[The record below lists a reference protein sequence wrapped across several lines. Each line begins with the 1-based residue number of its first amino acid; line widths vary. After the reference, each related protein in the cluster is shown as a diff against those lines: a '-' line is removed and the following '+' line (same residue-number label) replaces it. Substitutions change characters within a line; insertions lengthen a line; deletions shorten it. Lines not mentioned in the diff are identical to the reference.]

1 VSAAATVGRRAPAYR
16 LANWTASRDLE
27 APLRVIAFAAL
38 ASYVGAAW
46 VAMVVNLPPGRTTL
60 VIVIVVAAATAMS
73 LLRNPRVPR
82 LAAQVLAAAIAAG
95 AVALGTMA
103 IGLPARLVLPWH
115 WGELAGNLGT
125 GFGGLWTVDYPY
137 TGSVGWTRLAL
148 LLGLPAA
155 LGVSLAL
162 GFWPTRAP
170 RPRLRTAALVVLLI
184 AYGTAMTVAPPSDPL
199 LRGLGLLLLASA
211 WLWLPASGLRRGAL
225 GVVLVAGCGLIAL
238 PVASVLDGKQ
248 PWLDYRHWGSSHAA
262 GPTEAFSWDQAYGPL
277 TWPRAGREMLTVQSP
292 HPYYWRAAVLDE
304 FDGTSWVQ
312 STAMGTAPLQLPQGS
327 ATHLNP
333 AWIHDV
339 TYTIDHLRSDLAV
352 VAGTPLTPPQLDGL
366 TVVER
371 GLLLP
376 SNRSLGEGDSYTVR
390 SYIPDP
396 TPSQLRRTPRR
407 FPGALG
413 RDTELT
419 LPGGRSVDVPFWG
432 AAPGGKEDRTL
443 AASAYGNVYSLARR
457 ITAGQTTE
465 YGAVK
470 AIESY
475 LGEHYRYSEFA
486 PIKRL
491 ALRTFLLD
499 ARRGYCQHFSGAM
512 ALMLRMVGVPA
523 RVAAGFSPGRPDSN
537 GNYEVTDFDSHSWVE
552 VYFNGIGWVTFDPT
566 PAGSPAQ
573 SRMSGLGASIAAPA
587 SSQADLKGDRRRKTN
602 GTNPDVALHGPG
614 ADGSSLPLSA
624 PWIWGGLLAVLAVA
638 GVVLLR
644 RRRSVTDDVDDAYLR
659 EVTAALRRLRSWDLR
674 GATLLGLERRLRAE
688 GGPAAAA
695 YLAQLRE
702 GRYGVE
708 PTGRPTSR
716 DRRAVRRDLA
726 AGRGAWGRMRAL
738 AAMPPWGP
746 TA

>member
-1 VSAAATVGRRAPAYR
+1 VSAVATVGRRAPAHR
-16 LANWTASRDLE
+16 LAEWTTSGELE

-46 VAMVVNLPPGRTTL
+46 VAMVVNPPSGRTTL
-60 VIVIVVAAATAMS
+60 VIVVVVAAAAAMS
-73 LLRNPRVPR
+73 LLRDRRVPR
-82 LAAQVLAAAIAAG
+82 PAAHTLAAVIAVG
-95 AVALGTMA
+95 AVALGAIA
-103 IGLPARLVLPWH
+103 IGVPARLILPWH

-125 GFGGLWTVDYPY
+125 GLGGLWAADYPY
-137 TGSVGWTRLAL
+137 TGSTAWTRLVL
-148 LLGLPAA
+148 LLGLPAV
-155 LGVSLAL
+155 LGVSLGL
-162 GFWPTRAP
+162 GFWPTRTP
-170 RPRLRTAALVVLLI
+170 RPRLRTAALVAFLV
-184 AYGTAMTVAPPSDPL
+184 AYGTAMTVAPSSDPL
-199 LRGLGLLLLASA
+199 FHGLGLLLLASA
-211 WLWLPASGLRRGAL
+211 WLWLPGSGLRRGGL

-248 PWLDYRHWGSSHAA
+248 PWVDYRNWGSSRAT
-262 GPTEAFSWDQAYGPL
+262 GPTESFTWDQAYGPL
-277 TWPRAGREMLTVQSP
+277 TWPRAGRQMLTVQSP
-292 HPYYWRAAVLDE
+292 HPYYWRAAILDD

-312 STAMGTAPLQLPQGS
+312 STSPGIGALQLPRGS
-327 ATHLNP
+327 EARLDP
-333 AWIHDV
+333 AWIHEV

-352 VAGTPLTPPQLDGL
+352 VAGAPLAPPQLDGL

-376 SNRSLGEGDSYTVR
+376 SNRTLSAGDSYTVR

-396 TPSQLRRTPRR
+396 TPSQMRRAPRR
-407 FPGALG
+407 FPGSLA
-413 RDTELT
+413 RDTGLT
-419 LPGGRSVDVPFWG
+419 LPGGRSVDLPFWG
-432 AAPGGKEDRTL
+432 TPSGGKADRVLT
-443 AASAYGNVYSLARR
+443 ASAYGGVYSLARR

-486 PIKRL
+486 PIERL

-499 ARRGYCQHFSGAM
+499 VHRGYCQHFSGAM

-523 RVAAGFSPGRPDSN
+523 RVAAGFSPGRPDSD

-602 GTNPDVALHGPG
+602 GANPDVALHGS
-614 ADGSSLPLSA
+614 GSGGSPLLLSA
-624 PWIWGGLLAVLAVA
+624 WVWGGLLAGLAVA
-638 GVVLLR
+638 GVVMLR
-644 RRRSVTDDVDDAYLR
+644 RRRSVVDDVDDAYLR
-659 EVTAALRRLRSWDLR
+659 EAMAALRRLRSWDLR
-674 GATLLGLERRLRAE
+674 GATLLGLEQRLRAE

-702 GRYGVE
+702 VRYGVE
-708 PTGRPTSR
+708 ATGPPTSG
-716 DRRAVRRDLA
+716 DRRAMRRDLA
-726 AGRGAWGRMRAL
+726 ARRGVWGRMRAL

-746 TA
+746 AG

>member
-1 VSAAATVGRRAPAYR
+1 MSAVATVGRRAPGHR
-16 LANWTASRDLE
+16 LADWAASRELE
-27 APLRVIAFAAL
+27 TPLRLIAFAAL

-46 VAMVVNLPPGRTTL
+46 VAMVVSPPSGRTTL
-60 VIVIVVAAATAMS
+60 VIVIAVAAAVAMS
-73 LLRNPRVPR
+73 LLRDRRVPR
-82 LAAQVLAAAIAAG
+82 LAAHVLAAAIAVG
-95 AVALGTMA
+95 AVALGAMA
-103 IGLPARLVLPWH
+103 IGVPARLVLPWH

-125 GFGGLWTVDYPY
+125 GLGGLWTADYPY

-184 AYGTAMTVAPPSDPL
+184 AYGTSMTVAPPSDPL

-211 WLWLPASGLRRGAL
+211 WLWLPGSGLRRGAL

-238 PVASVLDGKQ
+238 PVASALDGRQ
-248 PWLDYRHWGSSHAA
+248 PWLDYRHWGSSRAA
-262 GPTEAFSWDQAYGPL
+262 GPTEAFTWDQAYGPL
-277 TWPRAGREMLTVQSP
+277 TWPRAGRQMLSVQSP
-292 HPYYWRAAVLDE
+292 HPYYWRAAVLDD

-312 STAMGTAPLQLPQGS
+312 STGPGTAPLQLPQGS

-339 TYTIDHLRSDLAV
+339 TYTVDHLRSDLAV
-352 VAGTPLTPPQLDGL
+352 VAGTPLAPPQLDGL
-366 TVVER
+366 TVVDR

-376 SNRSLGEGDSYTVR
+376 SNRSLTEGDSYTVR

-396 TPSQLRRTPRR
+396 RPSQMRQTPQRV
-407 FPGALG
+407 PGALAP
-413 RDTELT
+413 DTELT
-419 LPGGRSVDVPFWG
+419 LPDGRPVDVPLWG
-432 AAPGGKEDRTL
+432 AASSGEEDRTL
-443 AASAYGNVYSLARR
+443 SASAYGGVYSLARQ
-457 ITAGQTTE
+457 ITAGRTTE

-499 ARRGYCQHFSGAM
+499 VHRGYCQHFSGAM
-512 ALMLRMVGVPA
+512 ALMLRMVGIPA

-537 GNYEVTDFDSHSWVE
+537 GNYQVTDFDSHSWVE
-552 VYFNGIGWVTFDPT
+552 VYFNRIGWVTFDPT

-573 SRMSGLGASIAAPA
+573 SRTSGLGASIASPA

-602 GTNPDVALHGPG
+602 GASPDATLSGPG
-614 ADGSSLPLSA
+614 PGGSSLP
-624 PWIWGGLLAVLAVA
+624 PVWVWGGLLAGLGVA
-638 GVVLLR
+638 GLLVVR
-644 RRRSVTDDVDDAYLR
+644 RRRSVVDDVDDAYLR

-674 GATLLGLERRLRAE
+674 GATLLGLEQRLRAE
-688 GGPAAAA
+688 GGPGAAA
-695 YLAQLRE
+695 YLAHLRE
-702 GRYGVE
+702 GRYGPE
-708 PTGRPTSR
+708 SPGPPTSR

-726 AGRGAWGRMRAL
+726 AGRGVWGRMRAL

-746 TA
+746 AA